1 MAKWK
6 LQIDKVEF
14 IIVILINII
23 YVYMYVG
30 VLLSHDF

>member
-1 MAKWK
+1 MR
-6 LQIDKVEF
+6 IDKVKF

-30 VLLSHDF
+30 VLSSHDL